1 MLNNVVKIMTEV
13 TDLGNEVPE
22 SDHVVDARGS
32 ACPGPLLE
40 TKKAVGKV
48 DVEEVLEIWSSD
60 PGTRQ
65 DIPAWAEFAQHE
77 YLGFVEDD
85 GYDRFYVIRMK

>member
-1 MLNNVVKIMTEV
+1 MVEE

-22 SDHVVDARGS
+22 EADHVVDARGS

-48 DVEEVLEIWSSD
+48 DVDEVLEIWSSD
-60 PGTRQ
+60 PGTRN
-65 DIPAWAEFAQHE
+65 DIPAWANFAKHE
-77 YLGFVEDD
+77 YLGYVEDD
-85 GYDRFYVIRMK
+85 GYDRFYVIRKK